1 MLKPLFYSHSGFK
14 LVHYLEYFTILFIAT
29 EAELDFG
36 LALGSSWILEGDQIY
51 SYESCAWLSPPSC
64 LTAKPSSLPRVL
76 LGMLYGI
83 SQLLPRNRAGFL
95 HCLGHSLCLHHLSS
109 CWHKMAAKLFPAQPC
124 YLVAQ
129 GVTGSPVARPSFA
142 VWSVGRW
149 EKPKHSHPGL
159 RGLLTSH
166 QHPIYW
172 VLGVMPKEQAWGVMP
187 FREFPRVWSRR
198 LDCVVL
204 R

>member
-1 MLKPLFYSHSGFK
+1 MVKPLFYSHSEFK

-36 LALGSSWILEGDQIY
+36 LALGSSWFLEGDQIY
-51 SYESCAWLSPPSC
+51 SYETSPPSC

-95 HCLGHSLCLHHLSS
+95 QCLGRGLCLHHLSP
-109 CWHKMAAKLFPAQPC
+109 CWHKMAAKLFPAHPC

-129 GVTGSPVARPSFA
+129 GGTGSPVARPSFA

-149 EKPKHSHPGL
+149 EKPGYSHPGL

-166 QHPIYW
+166 QHPMYW
-172 VLGVMPKEQAWGVMP
+172 VLDVMPKEQAWGVMP
-187 FREFPRVWSRR
+187 FREFPRVWSR
-198 LDCVVL
+198 LGCVIL